1 MQLAEYGTKVIE
13 SRKQFIRQ
21 VNQIIAD
28 IHYRLTGGRE
38 RIELSYESSLGSL
51 SLEQALKKPG
61 ERHSDESTSVGP
73 HRDDLCFLSGDLDIR
88 KFGSQGQQR
97 TAALSLK
104 LSEIDW

>member
-1 MQLAEYGTKVIE
+1 MDTLDIWDMQLAEYGTKVIE

-51 SLEQALKKPG
+51 SLEQALKKKPG
-61 ERHSDESTSVGP
+61 ERHSDEKHFCRSA
-73 HRDDLCFLSGDLDIR
+73 
-88 KFGSQGQQR
+88 QG
-97 TAALSLK
+97 
-104 LSEIDW
+104 